1 MWNLT
6 ATAAA
11 VLILLSAYTTA
22 FRLAGEK
29 AADASVCH
37 QLATTS
43 ALRDAAVSYVLANNA
58 SLGIAAG
65 TTVSLDPAIL
75 TAAGGLSSSWQN
87 AGPYDSSNAVRIRN
101 TGTGFDILTLSH
113 GGNALDE
120 RQLRASVTCGAPG
133 LAFVDSDS
141 PATIITASYGER
153 AQVANF
159 DSPATPVEAG
169 RLMFL
174 DHIGPG
180 QVVPPYLH
188 RFAVPGTD
196 ANRMHT
202 AIDMNSNDVDDAG
215 TVNTDTLNAG
225 DATVT
230 NSLTAGTADV
240 IGDASV
246 GGDAA
251 VIGSLTGSSAQFSGD
266 VFATNYWH
274 LSDRREKTDIR
285 DVVCKPISE
294 LRQLQPKS
302 YRWRSTGETKISYI
316 AQDVQ
321 AVLPEFVRHDPHGR
335 LVVMQSELNL
345 YMMRC
350 LLEPSLTAGAPA
362 EQPRRASSCPART
375 IELSGTRAPGS
386 SSVHSWEPLRIWVPE
401 QPSGTGTW
409 AGPAGGD
416 MARMCPRLWSACSD
430 QARQLTCRRSD
441 NSIASHPV
449 ARELASPGG
458 SS

>member
-43 ALRDAAVSYVLANNA
+43 ALRDAAVSYVLANHA
-58 SLGIAAG
+58 SLGVAAG

-75 TAAGGLSSSWQN
+75 IAGGGLSPNWQN

-101 TGTGFDILTLSH
+101 TGAGFDILTLSH

-120 RQLRASVTCGAPG
+120 RQLRASVTCGGPG
-133 LAFVDSDS
+133 LAFVDTDS
-141 PATIITASYGER
+141 PTTIITASYGER
-153 AQVANF
+153 AQVEDF
-159 DSPATPVEAG
+159 DSAATPVETG

-202 AIDMNSNDVDDAG
+202 AIDMSTNDIDGAG

-225 DATVT
+225 DATVAT
-230 NSLTAGTADV
+230 SLSAGTAEV
-240 IGDASV
+240 LGDASI
-246 GGDAA
+246 GGAA
-251 VIGSLTGSSAQFSGD
+251 SITGRLIGTDAQFTGELYARD
-266 VFATNYWH
+266 IYV

-285 DVVCKPISE
+285 DIVCKPVEE
-294 LRQLQPKS
+294 LRRLQPKS
-302 YRWRSTGETKISYI
+302 YLWRATGESKISYI
-316 AQDVQ
+316 AQDVA
-321 AVLPEFVRHDPHGR
+321 AVLPEFVRRDPQGR
-335 LVVMQSELNL
+335 LVVMQGELNIYL
-345 YMMRC
+345 MRC
-350 LLEPSLTAGAPA
+350 LLEPAIRRELPVPLTCPPA
-362 EQPRRASSCPART
+362 E
-375 IELSGTRAPGS
+375 LVVVGS
-386 SSVHSWEPLRIWVPE
+386 SKSSATAVHSWPSFDVSVPQQKSDSGLWVPI
-401 QPSGTGTW
+401 SG
-409 AGPAGGD
+409 D
-416 MARMCPRLWSACSD
+416 VMRRYCPRLWSACTSGS
-430 QARQLTCRRSD
+430 RKYTCHRSD
-441 NSIASHPV
+441 NSIASYPAV
-449 ARELASPGG
+449 QRAT
-458 SS
+458 SSLGAL